1 MKTRFLAAID
11 RKRKSPWFALGV
23 NLMAMLAI
31 TLIMRPSFE
40 TNDDIVFAEF
50 GSGLR
55 GVKTPRLV
63 FQNYILGLVYRIL
76 YQITGRL
83 PWYTIVQYAVL
94 VAAFS
99 AVTYVFMN
107 RLKGYWGLYL
117 SFIFLWVFGYESYI
131 HIQFTKTAGIAAASA
146 VLLLFHVVTS
156 EKICVWE
163 AAAGILLGLTGFMYR
178 EDQFFAS
185 SALMAGIGIYF
196 VLTLKKRFPKKEW
209 KRFGL
214 CAGIFGLLL
223 LSVFAA
229 DGTDSLMYRD
239 PQWQEYQKF
248 NNLRSEL
255 LDYGFP
261 DYESNK
267 ALYQDLG
274 ISREAYELYRTW
286 NFNDPDKFTTEVME
300 KLAEQKPEKRLS
312 GKVLHSFV
320 KRFPGDVLQQKA
332 FWIVLL
338 LFVLWLIFGKKGYAA
353 WIGIAGELLMLGGL
367 NFYLYFQGRYL
378 VNRVDVG
385 LWFSVCL
392 TMAWILGD
400 TVKEREKI
408 KELSNGKEAA
418 SSVLVISPEKFSGRR
433 GLVLCTAAL
442 LISQSFWYDDW
453 RITTRE
459 IPKARV
465 SQRAVLETIGTDKEH
480 VYLAK
485 SGTVSEIVCYGPFDP
500 MPENLLDNLYWFS
513 GWECRTPGI
522 VKEMQEH
529 GITNPYKDMI
539 GNKKVYLIDDNI
551 QLTLDYIRQN
561 YDQNAEAV
569 FVKTLG
575 NVDLYQIQGSI
586 RE

>member
-1 MKTRFLAAID
+1 MKTRFLAVID

-23 NLMAMLAI
+23 NLMAMLAM

-156 EKICVWE
+156 EKLCVWE

-196 VLTLKKRFPKKEW
+196 VLTLKKCFPKKEW

-214 CAGIFGLLL
+214 CAGIFGLLI

-286 NFNDPDKFTTEVME
+286 NFNDPDRFTIEVME
-300 KLAEQKPEKRLS
+300 KLAEQKPEKILS
-312 GKVLHSFV
+312 GKAIHSFV
-320 KRFPGDVLQQKA
+320 KRFPGDVIRQKA
-332 FWIVLL
+332 FWVVLL
-338 LFVLWLIFGKKGYAA
+338 LFVLWLFFGKKRYAA
-353 WIGIAGELLMLGGL
+353 WFGLAGELCMLGGL

-400 TVKEREKI
+400 SVKEREEA
-408 KELSNGKEAA
+408 KERSKGKAGALS
-418 SSVLVISPEKFSGRR
+418 VPVISTEKISGRR

-529 GITNPYKDMI
+529 GIINPYKDMI

-569 FVKTLG
+569 CVKPLG
-575 NVDLYQIQGSI
+575 KVDLYQIQGSI

>member
-11 RKRKSPWFALGV
+11 RKRKSPWFVLGV

-156 EKICVWE
+156 EKLCVWE

-239 PQWQEYQKF
+239 PQWQEYQRF

-261 DYESNK
+261 DYESNQT
-267 ALYQDLG
+267 LYQELG

-300 KLAEQKPEKRLS
+300 KLAEQKPEKILS
-312 GKVLHSFV
+312 GKVIHSFV

-338 LFVLWLIFGKKGYAA
+338 LFVLWLFFGKKGYAA
-353 WIGIAGELLMLGGL
+353 WFGLAGELCMLGGL

-400 TVKEREKI
+400 TVKECEKI

-418 SSVLVISPEKFSGRR
+418 LSVLVISPEKFSGRW
-433 GLVLCTAAL
+433 GLVLCMTAL

>member
-117 SFIFLWVFGYESYI
+117 SFILLCVFGYECYI

-300 KLAEQKPEKRLS
+300 KLAEQKPEKILS
-312 GKVLHSFV
+312 GKAIHSFV
-320 KRFPGDVLQQKA
+320 KRFPGDVIRQKA
-332 FWIVLL
+332 FWVVLL
-338 LFVLWLIFGKKGYAA
+338 LFVLWLFFGKKRYAA
-353 WIGIAGELLMLGGL
+353 WFGLAGELCMLGGL

-400 TVKEREKI
+400 SVKEREEA
-408 KELSNGKEAA
+408 KERSKGKAGALS
-418 SSVLVISPEKFSGRR
+418 VPVISTEKISGKW
-433 GLVLCTAAL
+433 GLVLCAAVL
-442 LISQSFWYDDW
+442 LIAQSFWYDDW
-453 RITTRE
+453 RLTTRE

>member
-1 MKTRFLAAID
+1 MKTRFLAVID

-23 NLMAMLAI
+23 NLMAMLAM
-31 TLIMRPSFE
+31 TLVMRPSFE

-117 SFIFLWVFGYESYI
+117 SFILLWVFGYECYI

-214 CAGIFGLLL
+214 CAGIFGLLF

-300 KLAEQKPEKRLS
+300 KLAEQKPEKILS
-312 GKVLHSFV
+312 GKAIHSFV
-320 KRFPGDVLQQKA
+320 KRFPGDVIRQKA
-332 FWIVLL
+332 FWVVLL
-338 LFVLWLIFGKKGYAA
+338 LFVLWLFFGKKRYAA
-353 WIGIAGELLMLGGL
+353 WFGLAGELCMLGGL

-400 TVKEREKI
+400 SVKEREEA
-408 KELSNGKEAA
+408 KERSKGKAGALS
-418 SSVLVISPEKFSGRR
+418 VPVISTEKISGKW
-433 GLVLCTAAL
+433 GLVLCAAVL
-442 LISQSFWYDDW
+442 LIAQSFWYDDW
-453 RITTRE
+453 RLTTRE

>member
-23 NLMAMLAI
+23 NLMAMLAM

-117 SFIFLWVFGYESYI
+117 SFILLWVFGYESYI

-156 EKICVWE
+156 EKLCVWE

-229 DGTDSLMYRD
+229 DGTDSLMYQD
-239 PQWQEYQKF
+239 SQWQEYQKF

-459 IPKARV
+459 IQKARV

>member
-1 MKTRFLAAID
+1 MKTRFLAVID

-156 EKICVWE
+156 EKLCVWE

-196 VLTLKKRFPKKEW
+196 VLTLKKCFPKKEW

-214 CAGIFGLLL
+214 CAGIFGLLI

-267 ALYQDLG
+267 ALYQDPG

-286 NFNDPDKFTTEVME
+286 NFNDPDRFTIEVME
-300 KLAEQKPEKRLS
+300 KLAEQKPEKILS
-312 GKVLHSFV
+312 GKAIHSFV
-320 KRFPGDVLQQKA
+320 KRFPGDVIRQKA
-332 FWIVLL
+332 FWVVLL
-338 LFVLWLIFGKKGYAA
+338 LFVLWLFFGKKRYAA
-353 WIGIAGELLMLGGL
+353 WFGLAGELCMLGGL

-400 TVKEREKI
+400 SVKEREEA
-408 KELSNGKEAA
+408 KERSKGKAGALS
-418 SSVLVISPEKFSGRR
+418 VPVISTEKISGKW
-433 GLVLCTAAL
+433 GLVLCAAVL
-442 LISQSFWYDDW
+442 LIAQSFWYDDW
-453 RITTRE
+453 RLTTRE

-522 VKEMQEH
+522 VKEMREH
-529 GITNPYKDMI
+529 GVTNPYKDMI
-539 GNKKVYLIDDNI
+539 GNEKVYLIDDNI

-561 YDQNAEAV
+561 YDKNAEAV

-575 NVDLYQIQGSI
+575 NVDLYQIRGSV

>member
-117 SFIFLWVFGYESYI
+117 SFILLWVFGYECYI

-156 EKICVWE
+156 EKVRVWE
-163 AAAGILLGLTGFMYR
+163 IVAGFLLGVAGFMYR

-185 SALMAGIGIYF
+185 SALMAGVGIYF
-196 VLTLKKRFPKKEW
+196 IFTLKKRFPKKEW

-214 CAGIFGLLL
+214 CAGIFGMLLL
-223 LSVFAA
+223 AVFAV
-229 DGTDSLMYRD
+229 DCMDRLMYRD
-239 PQWQEYQKF
+239 HQWQEYQRF
-248 NNLRSEL
+248 NDLRSEL

-261 DYESNK
+261 DYESNQ
-267 ALYQDLG
+267 ALYQELG

-286 NFNDPDKFTTEVME
+286 NFNDPDRFTIEVME

-312 GKVLHSFV
+312 GKAIHSFV
-320 KRFPGDVLQQKA
+320 KRFPGDVIRQKA
-332 FWIVLL
+332 FWVVLL
-338 LFVLWLIFGKKGYAA
+338 LFVLWLFFGKKRYAA
-353 WIGIAGELLMLGGL
+353 WFGLAGELCMLGGL

-400 TVKEREKI
+400 SVKEREEA
-408 KELSNGKEAA
+408 KERSKGKAGALS
-418 SSVLVISPEKFSGRR
+418 VPVISTEKISGKW
-433 GLVLCTAAL
+433 GLVLCAAVL
-442 LISQSFWYDDW
+442 LIAQSFWYDDW
-453 RITTRE
+453 RLTTRE

-513 GWECRTPGI
+513 GWECRTPGDC
-522 VKEMQEH
+522 KGDAGTRGH
-529 GITNPYKDMI
+529 K
-539 GNKKVYLIDDNI
+539 
-551 QLTLDYIRQN
+551 
-561 YDQNAEAV
+561 
-569 FVKTLG
+569 
-575 NVDLYQIQGSI
+575 SI
-586 RE
+586 

>member
-1 MKTRFLAAID
+1 MKTRFLAVID

-156 EKICVWE
+156 EKLCVWE

-196 VLTLKKRFPKKEW
+196 VLTLKKCFPKKEW

-214 CAGIFGLLL
+214 CAGIFGLLI

-286 NFNDPDKFTTEVME
+286 NFNDPDRFTIEVME
-300 KLAEQKPEKRLS
+300 KLAEQKPEKILS
-312 GKVLHSFV
+312 GKAIHSFV
-320 KRFPGDVLQQKA
+320 KRFPGDVIRQKA
-332 FWIVLL
+332 FWVVLL
-338 LFVLWLIFGKKGYAA
+338 LFVLWLFFGKKRYAA
-353 WIGIAGELLMLGGL
+353 WFGLAGELCMLGGL

-400 TVKEREKI
+400 SVKEREEA
-408 KELSNGKEAA
+408 KERSKGKAGALS
-418 SSVLVISPEKFSGRR
+418 VPVISTEKISGRR

-529 GITNPYKDMI
+529 GIINPYKDMI

>member
-23 NLMAMLAI
+23 NLMAMLAM

-117 SFIFLWVFGYESYI
+117 SFILLWVFGYESYI

-156 EKICVWE
+156 EKLCVWE

-178 EDQFFAS
+178 KDQFFAS

-229 DGTDSLMYRD
+229 DGTDSLMYQD
-239 PQWQEYQKF
+239 SQWQEYQKF

-320 KRFPGDVLQQKA
+320 KRFPGDMLQQKA

-400 TVKEREKI
+400 TVKECEKI

-418 SSVLVISPEKFSGRR
+418 LSVLVISPEKFSGRW
-433 GLVLCTAAL
+433 GLVLCMTAL

-575 NVDLYQIQGSI
+575 NVDLYQIRGSV

>member
-1 MKTRFLAAID
+1 MKTRFLAVID

-23 NLMAMLAI
+23 NLMAMLAM
-31 TLIMRPSFE
+31 TLVMRPSFE

-63 FQNYILGLVYRIL
+63 FQNYILGLVYHFL
-76 YQITGRL
+76 YQVTGRL

-107 RLKGYWGLYL
+107 RMKGYWGLYL
-117 SFIFLWVFGYESYI
+117 SFILLWVFGYESYI
-131 HIQFTKTAGIAAASA
+131 HIQFTKTAGIAAAAA

-156 EKICVWE
+156 EKVRVWE
-163 AAAGILLGLTGFMYR
+163 SVAGFLLGVAGFMYR

-185 SALMAGIGIYF
+185 SALMAGVGIYF
-196 VLTLKKRFPKKEW
+196 IFTLKKRFPGKEW

-214 CAGIFGLLL
+214 CAGIFGMLLL
-223 LSVFAA
+223 AVFAV
-229 DGTDSLMYRD
+229 DCMDRLMYRD
-239 PQWQEYQKF
+239 HQWQEYQRF
-248 NNLRSEL
+248 NDLRSEL

-261 DYESNK
+261 DYESNQ
-267 ALYQDLG
+267 ALYQELG

-286 NFNDPDKFTTEVME
+286 NFNDPDRFTIEVME
-300 KLAEQKPEKRLS
+300 KLAEQKPEKILS
-312 GKVLHSFV
+312 GKAIHSFV
-320 KRFPGDVLQQKA
+320 KRFPGDVIRQKA
-332 FWIVLL
+332 FWVVLL
-338 LFVLWLIFGKKGYAA
+338 LFVLWLFFGKKRYAA
-353 WIGIAGELLMLGGL
+353 WFGLAGELCMLGGL

-400 TVKEREKI
+400 SVKEREEA
-408 KELSNGKEAA
+408 KERSKGKAGALS
-418 SSVLVISPEKFSGRR
+418 VPVISTEKISGKW
-433 GLVLCTAAL
+433 GLVLCAAVL
-442 LISQSFWYDDW
+442 LIAQSFWYDDW
-453 RITTRE
+453 RLTTRE

-500 MPENLLDNLYWFS
+500 MPENLLDNLYWLS

-522 VKEMQEH
+522 VKEMGEH
-529 GITNPYKDMI
+529 GVTNPYKDMI

-561 YDQNAEAV
+561 YDKNAEAV

-575 NVDLYQIQGSI
+575 NVDLYQIRGSV

>member
-23 NLMAMLAI
+23 NLMVMLAMACV
-31 TLIMRPSFE
+31 MRPSFE

-63 FQNYILGLVYRIL
+63 FQNYILGLVYRFL
-76 YQITGRL
+76 YQVTGRL

-107 RLKGYWGLYL
+107 RMKGYWGLYL
-117 SFIFLWVFGYESYI
+117 SLILLWVFGYESYI
-131 HIQFTKTAGIAAASA
+131 HIQFTKTAGIAAAAA

-156 EKICVWE
+156 EKFCIWE
-163 AAAGILLGLTGFMYR
+163 AVAGIFLGMTGFMYR

-196 VLTLKKRFPKKEW
+196 VFTLKKRFSGKEW

-214 CAGIFGLLL
+214 CAGIFGMLLL
-223 LSVFAA
+223 TVAA
-229 DGTDSLMYRD
+229 VDCADSLMYRE

-267 ALYQDLG
+267 SLYQELG

-286 NFNDPDKFTTEVME
+286 NFNDPEKFTTEVME
-300 KLAEQKPEKRLS
+300 KLAEQKPEKVLS
-312 GKVLHSFV
+312 GNVIHSFV
-320 KRFPGDVLQQKA
+320 KRFPGDVIRQKA
-332 FWIVLL
+332 FWVVLL
-338 LFVLWLIFGKKGYAA
+338 FFVLWLLLAKKGYAA
-353 WIGIAGELLMLGGL
+353 WLGLAGEILMLGGL

-392 TMAWILGD
+392 TMAWILAD
-400 TVKEREKI
+400 TVKEQGETNEFSK
-408 KELSNGKEAA
+408 GKSAL
-418 SSVLVISPEKFSGRR
+418 SSVRMIFEDKISGKW
-433 GLVLCTAAL
+433 GLVLCIAAL
-442 LISQSFWYDDW
+442 LFSQSFWYGDW
-453 RITTRE
+453 RMTTGE

-539 GNKKVYLIDDNI
+539 GNEKVYLIDDNI

-561 YDQNAEAV
+561 YDKNAEVV
-569 FVKTLG
+569 FVRTLG
-575 NVDLYQIQGSI
+575 NVDLYQIQGSV

>member
-117 SFIFLWVFGYESYI
+117 SFILLWVFGYECYI

-248 NNLRSEL
+248 NDLRSEL

-261 DYESNK
+261 DYESNQ
-267 ALYQDLG
+267 ALYQELG

-286 NFNDPDKFTTEVME
+286 NFNDPDRFTIEVME
-300 KLAEQKPEKRLS
+300 KLAEQKPEKILS
-312 GKVLHSFV
+312 GKAIHSFV
-320 KRFPGDVLQQKA
+320 KRFPGDVIRQKA
-332 FWIVLL
+332 FWVVLL
-338 LFVLWLIFGKKGYAA
+338 LFVLWLFFGKKRYAA
-353 WIGIAGELLMLGGL
+353 WFGLAGELCMLGGL

-400 TVKEREKI
+400 SVKEREEA
-408 KELSNGKEAA
+408 KERSKGKAGALS
-418 SSVLVISPEKFSGRR
+418 VPVISTEKISGKW
-433 GLVLCTAAL
+433 GLVLCAAVL
-442 LISQSFWYDDW
+442 LIAQSFWYDDW
-453 RITTRE
+453 RLTTRE

-522 VKEMQEH
+522 VKEMREH
-529 GITNPYKDMI
+529 GGTNPYKDMI
-539 GNKKVYLIDDNI
+539 GNEKVYLIDDNI

-561 YDQNAEAV
+561 YDKNAEAV

-575 NVDLYQIQGSI
+575 NVDLYQIRGSV

>member
-117 SFIFLWVFGYESYI
+117 SFILLWVFGYECYI

-196 VLTLKKRFPKKEW
+196 VLTLKKCFPKKEW

-214 CAGIFGLLL
+214 CAGIFGLLI

-286 NFNDPDKFTTEVME
+286 NFNDPDRFTIEVME
-300 KLAEQKPEKRLS
+300 KLAEQKPEKILS
-312 GKVLHSFV
+312 GKAIHSFV
-320 KRFPGDVLQQKA
+320 KRFPGDVIRQKA
-332 FWIVLL
+332 FWVVLL
-338 LFVLWLIFGKKGYAA
+338 LFVLWLFFGKKRYAA
-353 WIGIAGELLMLGGL
+353 WFGLAGELCMLGGL

-400 TVKEREKI
+400 SVKEREEA
-408 KELSNGKEAA
+408 KERSKGKAGALS
-418 SSVLVISPEKFSGRR
+418 VPVISTEKISGRR

-529 GITNPYKDMI
+529 GIINPYKDMI
-539 GNKKVYLIDDNI
+539 EIKRFI
-551 QLTLDYIRQN
+551 
-561 YDQNAEAV
+561 
-569 FVKTLG
+569 
-575 NVDLYQIQGSI
+575 
-586 RE
+586 

>member
-23 NLMAMLAI
+23 NLMAMLAM

-156 EKICVWE
+156 EKLCVWE

-196 VLTLKKRFPKKEW
+196 VLTLKKCFPKKEW

-214 CAGIFGLLL
+214 CAGIFGLLI

-286 NFNDPDKFTTEVME
+286 NFNDPDRFTIEVME
-300 KLAEQKPEKRLS
+300 KLAEQKPEKILS
-312 GKVLHSFV
+312 GKAIHSFV
-320 KRFPGDVLQQKA
+320 KRFPGDVIRQKA
-332 FWIVLL
+332 FWVVLL
-338 LFVLWLIFGKKGYAA
+338 LFVLWLFFGKKRYAA
-353 WIGIAGELLMLGGL
+353 WFGLAGELCMLGGL

-400 TVKEREKI
+400 SVKEREEA
-408 KELSNGKEAA
+408 KERSKGKAGALS
-418 SSVLVISPEKFSGRR
+418 VPVISTEKISGRR

-529 GITNPYKDMI
+529 GIINPYKDMI

>member
-117 SFIFLWVFGYESYI
+117 SFILLWVFGYECYI

-214 CAGIFGLLL
+214 CAGIFGLLF

-300 KLAEQKPEKRLS
+300 KLSEQKPEKRLS
-312 GKVLHSFV
+312 GKVIHSFV

>member
-117 SFIFLWVFGYESYI
+117 SFILLWVFGYECYI

-214 CAGIFGLLL
+214 CAGIFGMLLL
-223 LSVFAA
+223 AVFAV
-229 DGTDSLMYRD
+229 DCTDRLMYKN
-239 PQWQEYQKF
+239 PQWQEYQRF

-320 KRFPGDVLQQKA
+320 KRFPGDMLQQKA

-400 TVKEREKI
+400 SVKEREEA
-408 KELSNGKEAA
+408 KERSKGKAGALS
-418 SSVLVISPEKFSGRR
+418 VPVISTEKISGKW
-433 GLVLCTAAL
+433 GLVLCAAVL
-442 LISQSFWYDDW
+442 LIAQSFWYDDW
-453 RITTRE
+453 RLTTRE

-522 VKEMQEH
+522 VKEMREH
-529 GITNPYKDMI
+529 GVTNPYKDMI
-539 GNKKVYLIDDNI
+539 GNEKVYLIDDNI

-561 YDQNAEAV
+561 YDKNAEAV

-575 NVDLYQIQGSI
+575 NVDLYQIRGSV

>member
-1 MKTRFLAAID
+1 MKTRFLAVID

-23 NLMAMLAI
+23 NLMAMLAM
-31 TLIMRPSFE
+31 TLVMRPSFE

-156 EKICVWE
+156 EKLCVWE

-196 VLTLKKRFPKKEW
+196 VLTLKKCFPKKEW

-214 CAGIFGLLL
+214 CAGIFGLLI

-286 NFNDPDKFTTEVME
+286 NFNDPDRFTIEVME
-300 KLAEQKPEKRLS
+300 KLAEQKPEKILS
-312 GKVLHSFV
+312 GKAIHSFV
-320 KRFPGDVLQQKA
+320 KRFPGDVIRQKA
-332 FWIVLL
+332 FWVVLL
-338 LFVLWLIFGKKGYAA
+338 LFVLWLFFGKKRYAA
-353 WIGIAGELLMLGGL
+353 WFGLAGELCMLGGL

-400 TVKEREKI
+400 SVKEREEA
-408 KELSNGKEAA
+408 KERSKGKAGALS
-418 SSVLVISPEKFSGRR
+418 VPVISTEKISGRR

-529 GITNPYKDMI
+529 GIINPYKDMI

>member
-1 MKTRFLAAID
+1 
-11 RKRKSPWFALGV
+11 
-23 NLMAMLAI
+23 MAMLAI

-156 EKICVWE
+156 EKLCVWE

-196 VLTLKKRFPKKEW
+196 VLTLKKCFPKKEW

-214 CAGIFGLLL
+214 CAGIFGLLI

-286 NFNDPDKFTTEVME
+286 NFNDPDRFTIEVME
-300 KLAEQKPEKRLS
+300 KLAEQKPEKILS
-312 GKVLHSFV
+312 GKAIHSFV
-320 KRFPGDVLQQKA
+320 KRFPGDVIRQKA
-332 FWIVLL
+332 FWVVLL
-338 LFVLWLIFGKKGYAA
+338 LFVLWLFFGKKRYAA
-353 WIGIAGELLMLGGL
+353 WFGLAGELCMLGGL

-400 TVKEREKI
+400 SVKEREEA
-408 KELSNGKEAA
+408 KERSKGKAGALS
-418 SSVLVISPEKFSGRR
+418 VPVISTEKISGRW
-433 GLVLCTAAL
+433 GLVLCMTAL

>member
-1 MKTRFLAAID
+1 MKTRFLAVID

-23 NLMAMLAI
+23 NLMAMLAM

-156 EKICVWE
+156 EKLCVWE

-196 VLTLKKRFPKKEW
+196 VLTLKKCFPKKEW

-214 CAGIFGLLL
+214 CAGIFGLLI

-286 NFNDPDKFTTEVME
+286 NFNDPDRFTIEVME
-300 KLAEQKPEKRLS
+300 KLAEQKPEKILS
-312 GKVLHSFV
+312 GKAIHSFV
-320 KRFPGDVLQQKA
+320 KRFPGDVIRQKA
-332 FWIVLL
+332 FWVVLL
-338 LFVLWLIFGKKGYAA
+338 LFVLWLFFGKKRYAA
-353 WIGIAGELLMLGGL
+353 WFGLAGELCMLGGL

-400 TVKEREKI
+400 SVKEREEA
-408 KELSNGKEAA
+408 KERSKGKAGALS
-418 SSVLVISPEKFSGRR
+418 VPVISTEKISGRR

-513 GWECRTPGI
+513 GWAVSYT
-522 VKEMQEH
+522 H
-529 GITNPYKDMI
+529 
-539 GNKKVYLIDDNI
+539 
-551 QLTLDYIRQN
+551 LTLP
-561 YDQNAEAV
+561 
-569 FVKTLG
+569 TT
-575 NVDLYQIQGSI
+575 
-586 RE
+586 

>member
-1 MKTRFLAAID
+1 MKTRFLAVID

-23 NLMAMLAI
+23 NLMAMLAM

-156 EKICVWE
+156 EKLCVWE

-196 VLTLKKRFPKKEW
+196 VLTLKKCFPKKEW

-214 CAGIFGLLL
+214 CAGIFGLLI

-286 NFNDPDKFTTEVME
+286 NFNDPDRFTIEVME
-300 KLAEQKPEKRLS
+300 KLAEQKPEKILS
-312 GKVLHSFV
+312 GKAIHSFV
-320 KRFPGDVLQQKA
+320 KRFPGDVIRQKA
-332 FWIVLL
+332 FWVVLL
-338 LFVLWLIFGKKGYAA
+338 LFVLWLFFGKKRYAA
-353 WIGIAGELLMLGGL
+353 WFGLAGELCMLGGL

-400 TVKEREKI
+400 SVKEREEA
-408 KELSNGKEAA
+408 KERSKGKAGALS
-418 SSVLVISPEKFSGRR
+418 VPVISTEKISGRR

-529 GITNPYKDMI
+529 GIINPYKDC
-539 GNKKVYLIDDNI
+539 L
-551 QLTLDYIRQN
+551 
-561 YDQNAEAV
+561 
-569 FVKTLG
+569 
-575 NVDLYQIQGSI
+575 LYTSDAAD
-586 RE
+586 E

>member
-1 MKTRFLAAID
+1 MKTRFLAVID

-156 EKICVWE
+156 EKLCVWE

-196 VLTLKKRFPKKEW
+196 VLTLKKCFPKKEW

-214 CAGIFGLLL
+214 CAGIFGLLI

-286 NFNDPDKFTTEVME
+286 NFNDPDRFTIEVME
-300 KLAEQKPEKRLS
+300 KLAEQKPEKILS
-312 GKVLHSFV
+312 GKAIHSFV
-320 KRFPGDVLQQKA
+320 KRFPGDVIRQKA
-332 FWIVLL
+332 FWVVLL
-338 LFVLWLIFGKKGYAA
+338 LFVLWLFFGKKRYAA
-353 WIGIAGELLMLGGL
+353 WFGLAGELCMLGGL

-400 TVKEREKI
+400 SVKEREEA
-408 KELSNGKEAA
+408 KERSKGKAGALS
-418 SSVLVISPEKFSGRR
+418 VPVISTEKISGRR

-529 GITNPYKDMI
+529 GIINPYKDMI

-551 QLTLDYIRQN
+551 QLTLDYIR
-561 YDQNAEAV
+561 
-569 FVKTLG
+569 
-575 NVDLYQIQGSI
+575 
-586 RE
+586 

>member
-117 SFIFLWVFGYESYI
+117 SFILLWVFGYECYI

-214 CAGIFGLLL
+214 CAGIFGLLF

-320 KRFPGDVLQQKA
+320 KRFPGDMLQQKA

-400 TVKEREKI
+400 SVKEREEA
-408 KELSNGKEAA
+408 KERSKGKAGALS
-418 SSVLVISPEKFSGRR
+418 VPVISTEKISGKW
-433 GLVLCTAAL
+433 GLVLCAAVL
-442 LISQSFWYDDW
+442 LIAQSFWYDDW
-453 RITTRE
+453 RLTTRE

-522 VKEMQEH
+522 VKEMREH
-529 GITNPYKDMI
+529 GVTNPYKDMI
-539 GNKKVYLIDDNI
+539 GNEKVYLIDDNI

-561 YDQNAEAV
+561 YDKNAEAV

-575 NVDLYQIQGSI
+575 NVDLYQIRGSV

>member
-23 NLMAMLAI
+23 NLMAMLAM

-156 EKICVWE
+156 EKLCVWE

-196 VLTLKKRFPKKEW
+196 VLTLKKCFPKKEW

-214 CAGIFGLLL
+214 CAGIFGLLI

-261 DYESNK
+261 DYESNQT
-267 ALYQDLG
+267 LYQELG

-338 LFVLWLIFGKKGYAA
+338 LFVLWLFFGKKGYAA

-400 TVKEREKI
+400 TVKECEKI

-418 SSVLVISPEKFSGRR
+418 LSVLVISPEKFSGRW
-433 GLVLCTAAL
+433 GLVLCMTAL

-529 GITNPYKDMI
+529 GIINPYKDMI

>member
-117 SFIFLWVFGYESYI
+117 SFILLWVFGYESYI

-156 EKICVWE
+156 EKLCVWE

-196 VLTLKKRFPKKEW
+196 VLTLKKCFPKKEW

-214 CAGIFGLLL
+214 CAGIFGLLI

-286 NFNDPDKFTTEVME
+286 NFNDPDRFTIEVME
-300 KLAEQKPEKRLS
+300 KLAEQKPEKILS
-312 GKVLHSFV
+312 GKAIHSFV
-320 KRFPGDVLQQKA
+320 KRFPGDVIRQKA
-332 FWIVLL
+332 FWVVLL
-338 LFVLWLIFGKKGYAA
+338 LFVLWLFFGKKRYAA
-353 WIGIAGELLMLGGL
+353 WFGLAGELCMLGGL

-400 TVKEREKI
+400 SVKEREEA
-408 KELSNGKEAA
+408 KERSKGKAGALS
-418 SSVLVISPEKFSGRR
+418 VPVISTEKISGRR

-529 GITNPYKDMI
+529 GIINPYKDMI

>member
-117 SFIFLWVFGYESYI
+117 SFILLWVFGYESYI

-156 EKICVWE
+156 EKLCVWE

-229 DGTDSLMYRD
+229 DGTDSLMYQD
-239 PQWQEYQKF
+239 SQWQEYQKF

-459 IPKARV
+459 IQKARV